1 MADEI
6 RIKEGDWVKVP
17 RVPGTPSALTRTGF
31 VEILKPPYARVA
43 LTYGSKRMRM
53 VFTLDQL
60 TPLKK
65 GSS

>member
-1 MADEI
+1 MS

-17 RVPGTPSALTRTGF
+17 RTPGTPSALTRTGV

-43 LTYGSKRMRM
+43 LTYGCKRVRM

-60 TPLKK
+60 EPLKE
-65 GSS
+65 SA